1 MSTNRYR
8 ELKQTGAQT
17 VATGCPFCMRMI
29 TEETAKEEPETPCKC
44 SMSLSWSRQG
54 CKNNMRRHAYW
65 FALGVGLLLGA
76 SACRAEPR
84 VTISSRQRGD
94 VAFQVEVADTPA
106 KRELGLQYR
115 RDLAPDR
122 GMIFLFPDESRQTFW
137 MKNTPIPLDMIF
149 IGRDMKVVGIV
160 AQTVPFSLD
169 ARSVDGAE
177 PVCVGNQRRA
187 WLNATASK
195 PAIEFVLIRSRLKVG
210 GNKKGPRA
218 ARLWIPKTDLR

>member
-1 MSTNRYR
+1 
-8 ELKQTGAQT
+8 
-17 VATGCPFCMRMI
+17 
-29 TEETAKEEPETPCKC
+29 
-44 SMSLSWSRQG
+44 MSLSWSRQG

-65 FALGVGLLLGA
+65 FALGVGLLLGT

-94 VAFQVEVADTPA
+94 VAFQVEVADSPA

-169 ARSVDGAE
+169 ARSVEAPSQYVLEINGGLAE
-177 PVCVGNQRRA
+177 RHGIQAGDRVRFDSIPTQ
-187 WLNATASK
+187 
-195 PAIEFVLIRSRLKVG
+195 G
-210 GNKKGPRA
+210 GRE
-218 ARLWIPKTDLR
+218 